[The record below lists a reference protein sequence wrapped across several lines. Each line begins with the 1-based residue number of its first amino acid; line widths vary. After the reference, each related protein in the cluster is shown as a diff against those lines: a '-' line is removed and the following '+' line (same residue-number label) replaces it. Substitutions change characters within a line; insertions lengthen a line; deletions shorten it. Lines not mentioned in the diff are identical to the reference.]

1 VNPDHILSQ
10 LRDLTANATRSAH
23 NPKECSN
30 PQCGYRHRAEALSAR
45 FAELDASL
53 TGGELIPLA
62 WAGGPDVPQPRMSL
76 ED

>member
-1 VNPDHILSQ
+1 MNPDHILSQ
-10 LRDLTANATRSAH
+10 LRDLAADATQSATDS
-23 NPKECSN
+23 KECSD
-30 PQCGYRHRAEALSAR
+30 PQCVYRHRVEALSTR

-62 WAGGPDVPQPRMSL
+62 WAGGPDIPAPGVSP

>member
-1 VNPDHILSQ
+1 VH
-10 LRDLTANATRSAH
+10 
-23 NPKECSN
+23 
-30 PQCGYRHRAEALSAR
+30 RHRAEALSAR

-62 WAGGPDVPQPRMSL
+62 WAGGPDIPAPRVSL